1 MFEIDGRLIGDS
13 EPPYII
19 AEISANHN
27 GKIENAFDI
36 IEMAKSYD
44 AVKMQTYTPDTI
56 TKFQKPDFMINE
68 GLGPAIRYD

>member
-19 AEISANHN
+19 AEVSANHN

-36 IEMAKSYD
+36 IEMAKRSGAD
-44 AVKMQTYTPDTI
+44 AVKMQTYTLIPS
-56 TKFQKPDFMINE
+56 
-68 GLGPAIRYD
+68 R